1 VVSEGKLWRISGR
14 KSKLVH
20 GDRCRVRLVRVG
32 GKVGTRVTRR
42 GVWRVRLRVSRLLK
56 EGRRAGKRRDKKELS
71 DGVKGPPKTR
81 ERCCKGRLPGMSCIG
96 LVSVE
101 VFNRKAS
108 MNLSDL
114 RRLQVH
120 IKVHKDIK
128 SID

>member
-1 VVSEGKLWRISGR
+1 MS
-14 KSKLVH
+14 
-20 GDRCRVRLVRVG
+20 
-32 GKVGTRVTRR
+32 RR
-42 GVWRVRLRVSRLLK
+42 AVWRVRLRVSRLVK
-56 EGRRAGKRRDKKELS
+56 EGRRMGKRWDKKELS
-71 DGVKGPPKTR
+71 AGVKGPPKTR
-81 ERCCKGRLPGMSCIG
+81 ERWSKGRLSGMNGIG

-101 VFNRKAS
+101 VFKRKAS